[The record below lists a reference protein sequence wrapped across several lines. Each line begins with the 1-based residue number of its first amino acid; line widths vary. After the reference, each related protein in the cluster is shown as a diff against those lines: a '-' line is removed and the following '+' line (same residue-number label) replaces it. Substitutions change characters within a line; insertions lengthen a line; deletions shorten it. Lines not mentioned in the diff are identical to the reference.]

1 MATNQTE
8 HFQLNQWVPED
19 AVLREDFNADNQK
32 LDRALNTLQ
41 TSLKGKAAQTALDGV
56 RYQVAAKAD
65 QSAVD
70 ALRNQVNTKASQSAL
85 NTLNKQVQQKF
96 GSDFSFVVS
105 GDFVGDGQMVRTLEL
120 GFRPSF
126 LMVQRKN
133 VGSGGET
140 VFIQGDGEHQFVGCT
155 SSGTY
160 TASGVFQFTD
170 TGVTIDNNR
179 VTFAYF
185 NSQDKAYHYVAFR

>member
-1 MATNQTE
+1 MATNHTE

-19 AVLREDFNADNQK
+19 AVLREDFNTDNQK
-32 LDRALNTLQ
+32 LDQALNTLQ
-41 TSLKGKAAQTALDGV
+41 TGLKGKAAQTALDGV

-65 QSAVD
+65 RSAV
-70 ALRNQVNTKASQSAL
+70 

-170 TGVTIDNNR
+170 TGVNIDNNR